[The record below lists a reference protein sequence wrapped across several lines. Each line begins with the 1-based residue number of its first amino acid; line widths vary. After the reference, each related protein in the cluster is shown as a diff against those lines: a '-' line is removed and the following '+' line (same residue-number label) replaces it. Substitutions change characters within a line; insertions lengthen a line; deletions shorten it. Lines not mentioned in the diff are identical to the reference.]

1 MAYTA
6 ASLGPVYGNSP
17 GSPIPDAPESVV
29 GGDSLAA
36 GTVVLVASVVVD
48 SVVDGASL
56 VDGGASL
63 VDGGS
68 VVDGAAVVGASRLTV
83 VVGFSTSSPVTVS
96 HAPAKKMS
104 ATNAMAPHRDGEV
117 PFGRSRVRSTG
128 RSCTPLAS
136 RAAAAPA

>member
-1 MAYTA
+1 M
-6 ASLGPVYGNSP
+6 GG
-17 GSPIPDAPESVV
+17 GSVVDGGSVV
-29 GGDSLAA
+29 GGTD
-36 GTVVLVASVVVD
+36 VVGSVVGVGAVVVVASVVVVGAVVAVD
-48 SVVDGASL
+48 SVVDGVAL
-56 VDGGASL
+56 V
-63 VDGGS
+63 V
-68 VVDGAAVVGASRLTV
+68 GAAVVGASALMV
-83 VVGFSTSSPVTVS
+83 VVGFSASSPVTVS